1 MVSKNPKPRENKEP
15 ILKRPCELIED
26 HAGFYI
32 LKCSDGKKHII
43 IDSALSDIP
52 EHVEYLYRKAK
63 KICPDCE

>member
-1 MVSKNPKPRENKEP
+1 MKTQTPNTERKS
-15 ILKRPCELIED
+15 ILKRPCELIGD
-26 HAGFYI
+26 YPGFYI

-52 EHVEYLYRKAK
+52 EAVEHIYQEAK